1 MKKSKTRDLL
11 SVASSAR
18 GSANLRSRVG
28 SVWIWK
34 VTFLFSKVG
43 SCKLIFVFRFC
54 ILDPGGKI
62 RTRRDLASV
71 ASSARRSLMVSSV
84 LSSTVALTVFC
95 LVFRNG
101 FLWCFVTVA

>member
-1 MKKSKTRDLL
+1 MVRRIFGRVLEVCGFGKSRFYFPK
-11 SVASSAR
+11 SEV
-18 GSANLRSRVG
+18 V
-28 SVWIWK
+28 
-34 VTFLFSKVG
+34 
-43 SCKLIFVFRFC
+43 KLIFVFRFC